1 MGHGWLWPAISN
13 HGGSWLFMARHEQPL
28 SQSGQNQTQAF
39 KAPKPNGDI
48 SEKSHIVSHSPTVL
62 SHRETNEHFC
72 NVFVMFCCN
81 LMSMVSLRYITMRSI
96 SNLEEIIR
104 YHKRSA
110 WRQSSEIISQDT
122 GSILQLTMALGVLF
136 VEGIVKR
143 FAGIHLCPFWA
154 KLSNSRQYQ

>member
-1 MGHGWLWPAISN
+1 MAGRGCLWPGMNSHCPKAAKTKLKRSKLQ
-13 HGGSWLFMARHEQPL
+13 SPMAT
-28 SQSGQNQTQAF
+28 SQRSH
-39 KAPKPNGDI
+39 
-48 SEKSHIVSHSPTVL
+48 EKSHIVSHSPTVL

-72 NVFVMFCCN
+72 KVFVMFCCS

-143 FAGIHLCPFWA
+143 FAGIHVCPFWA